1 MKTPLADT
9 VTQACCQETGVGRM
23 SMWVERHYRLRDGN
37 LQRVN
42 RIATREHARRAGDGR
57 ADAPELAFDL
67 SRRANVS

>member
-1 MKTPLADT
+1 ML
-9 VTQACCQETGVGRM
+9 
-23 SMWVERHYRLRDGN
+23 MWVERNYRLRDGN